1 MPGLPLLGQCQCVH
15 KNKVGVLVNHSVVI
29 SNNSDFSLIKQNQN
43 VHLCVWLVELVQN
56 ENRMYLNVCYE
67 VRVMHASPWQTIQL
81 LINMTHHFYT
91 KNCAANVTSQQSRSP
106 LEEKKVWI
114 YFAHLLITTQLID
127 IEFVC
132 CVTTHNTTR
141 TPLTSTPQHLPDLP
155 VRL

>member
-67 VRVMHASPWQTIQL
+67 VRVMHASPWQTI
-81 LINMTHHFYT
+81 
-91 KNCAANVTSQQSRSP
+91 
-106 LEEKKVWI
+106 
-114 YFAHLLITTQLID
+114 
-127 IEFVC
+127 
-132 CVTTHNTTR
+132 
-141 TPLTSTPQHLPDLP
+141 
-155 VRL
+155 